1 MKRIDPLQSK
11 DWRRIHFVVMAIE
24 SAAKKLGISNQEMY
38 RRLKAQDLIH
48 KRLLQ
53 WYDLLH
59 TQSLAWVTDDI
70 IETLENWEAGR

>member
-11 DWRRIHFVVMAIE
+11 DGRRIHFVVMAIE

-70 IETLENWEAGR
+70 IETLENWEDGR